1 MVDDIEISDESA
13 DGVGEVLSIKEI
25 ILRQVRKIADISCKE
40 FTGGYWKK
48 KPVKTGNGVT
58 FVEVYQEDV
67 REAYCNA
74 VDFLI
79 DIVYPLS
86 DTDLMTYLKNFEG
99 CKDKIVK
106 YERKDKK
113 EKELTNEVSPDIEIK
128 QKIKLKR
135 QSFRQINIM
144 FERNNFWKGTGSYNE

>member
-1 MVDDIEISDESA
+1 
-13 DGVGEVLSIKEI
+13 
-25 ILRQVRKIADISCKE
+25 
-40 FTGGYWKK
+40 
-48 KPVKTGNGVT
+48 
-58 FVEVYQEDV
+58 
-67 REAYCNA
+67 
-74 VDFLI
+74 
-79 DIVYPLS
+79 
-86 DTDLMTYLKNFEG
+86 MTYLKNFEG

-113 EKELTNEVSPDIEIK
+113 PEEEVDVDIEIK

>member
-1 MVDDIEISDESA
+1 MAGLGDIEISDESS
-13 DGVGEVLSIKEI
+13 DGTAEVLSIKEI
-25 ILRQVRKIADISCKE
+25 ILRQIRKIADISCKE
-40 FTGGYWKK
+40 FTGGYWTK
-48 KPVKTGNGVT
+48 KPVKTGNGVM
-58 FVEVYQEDV
+58 FYEIYSEDV

-74 VDFLI
+74 VDFLV
-79 DIVYPLS
+79 DLVYPLS
-86 DTDLMTYLKNFEG
+86 DKDLKEYFKNFESF
-99 CKDKIVK
+99 KEKIVK

-113 EKELTNEVSPDIEIK
+113 NKQVPDVDIDIK